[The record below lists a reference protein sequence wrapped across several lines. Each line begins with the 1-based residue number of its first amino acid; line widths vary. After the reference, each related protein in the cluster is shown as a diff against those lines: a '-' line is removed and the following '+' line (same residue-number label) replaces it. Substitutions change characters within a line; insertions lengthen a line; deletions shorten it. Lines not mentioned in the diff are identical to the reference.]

1 MNKNTTPKFLLIIIF
16 SMFIITSL
24 IAQPKPPQGYQWEV
38 VPHLSDEFDKWDD
51 KKWYKPMWN
60 YGVPVQ
66 MLAKNSGV
74 SKGKLWI
81 KATHGSDRKRW
92 FQTSRVQ
99 SKEQIKYPMYTES
112 RIRTAHISA
121 YNTFWMN
128 NGDASNRDEIDII
141 ENNSNPSCNCQPDF
155 PWQMS
160 SQYFITVNKNN
171 DRAKG
176 NFDNRKLS
184 ANNPLRGKKW
194 NEAFHTVGVWWI
206 DKNTIQFY
214 LNGEPTRK
222 VTTKRNF
229 TRDLNLVW
237 DLWTKDV
244 PWLGGLANKKDLKND
259 KVNTMYV
266 DWVHT
271 YKLKRSKTSSARTI
285 SSVLVVEAES
295 FENTGGYFNDR
306 FTGGPGKRVKNN
318 GTDINFVNKGD
329 WIEYTVDIPKSG
341 RYAIEY
347 KISTIITNGSE
358 ITFVLNGNKITT
370 VNVPNNNSW
379 SNYKSLS
386 GGIVKLS
393 SGRHTIKLL
402 ASGSND
408 WQWNLD
414 KFILKRKNK

>member
-16 SMFIITSL
+16 HMFIITSL
-24 IAQPKPPQGYQWEV
+24 IAQPKPPLGYKWEV
-38 VPHLSDEFDKWDD
+38 VTELSDEFDKWDE

-66 MLAKNSGV
+66 MIAKNSGV

-155 PWQMS
+155 PWQMN
-160 SQYFITVNKNN
+160 SQYFITVDKNN
-171 DRAKG
+171 DRANG

-184 ANNPLRGKKW
+184 PNNPLRGKKW

-244 PWLGGLANKKDLKND
+244 PWLGGLANKKDLRND
-259 KVNTMYV
+259 NINTMYV

-271 YKLKRSKTSSARTI
+271 YKLKRSKTSP
-285 SSVLVVEAES
+285 SVKLGSTLVVEAES

-306 FTGGPGKRVKNN
+306 FTGGPGKKVKNN

-329 WIEYTVDIPKSG
+329 WVEYTLDIPTSG

-347 KISTIITNGSE
+347 KISTIIANGAE
-358 ITFVLNGNKITT
+358 ITFVLNGNKITN
-370 VNVPNNNSW
+370 VVVPNNNSW

-386 GGIVKLS
+386 GGVVKLS
-393 SGRHTIKLL
+393 SGRHTIKLV

-414 KFILKRKNK
+414 KFILKRKK